1 MLRDCCDEREGVT
14 IAAGFGEAEK
24 KGEQLKGAGMGTV
37 GFCE

>member
-24 KGEQLKGAGMGTV
+24 GEQLKGADMGIV